1 MCKHLRILPMREQW
15 VNMISVQDMGKKSL
29 EKTDEL
35 LDNRESIGE
44 LNNIMFVKLRNKMK

>member
-1 MCKHLRILPMREQW
+1 MREQW